1 MKIPNQKKSSNKL
14 IIILSGFV
22 GLLLLFAIIGKSL
35 GWVGKKKMFEVDM
48 AKVTFETIVEKVSAS
63 GMVRPVIEIK
73 ISPEVAG
80 EIIELQIKE
89 GDSVKSGDLL
99 LKIRP
104 DNFISSLNRSKANL
118 NQQKANLA
126 ASKANLARAEAGFY
140 RSQLEFNRQSL
151 LHKEEMISDA
161 EYELA
166 EANYKIATQ
175 DLESAKQTV
184 EAAIYIVKSS
194 QATVDE
200 AQENLMLTNIQA
212 PMTGIVSKL
221 DVEKGET
228 VVGTSQM
235 QGTEM
240 LRIADLNNME
250 VRVDVN
256 ENDIIKISIGDT
268 TLIDVDSYSYLKKEF
283 KGVVTQIAN
292 SANNKVSS
300 DAVTEFEVRIKIL
313 NDSYQDLLEEM
324 DIIYPFRPGM
334 TASVEIITMTKQNI
348 LTVPLSA
355 VTTRQETKKGSLGSK
370 DEGEDEDAS
379 YDKRSQDQEDDIQF
393 DSETLEEIVFVHSEG
408 KVKKVK
414 VQTGISD
421 FENIEI
427 ISGLS
432 ADDEIVTGPFLL
444 VSKRLKDESAV
455 VLREKDRGYQ
465 NEDEE
470 DAND

>member
-1 MKIPNQKKSSNKL
+1 MKIPNQKKSSNRL
-14 IIILSGFV
+14 IIILSGLV

-48 AKVTFETIVEKVSAS
+48 AKVSFETIVEKVSAS
-63 GMVRPVIEIK
+63 GMVRPVIEVK

-104 DNFISSLNRSKANL
+104 DNFISALNRSKANL

-126 ASKANLARAEAGFY
+126 ASRANLARAEAGFY
-140 RSQLEFNRQSL
+140 RSQLEFNRQAL

-200 AQENLMLTNIQA
+200 AQENLMLTNIRA

-334 TASVEIITMTKQNI
+334 TASVEIITMTKHNI

-355 VTTRQETKKGSLGSK
+355 VTTRKKRSKRSVGSI
-370 DEGEDEDAS
+370 DEGEEDAS
-379 YDKRSQDQEDDIQF
+379 YDKASQDQEDEIQS
-393 DSETLEEIVFVHSEG
+393 DSEMLEEIVFVHSEG

-432 ADDEIVTGPFLL
+432 EDDEIVTGPFLL

-455 VLREKDRGYQ
+455 VLREKGRTDQ
-465 NEDEE
+465 NEEEE
-470 DAND
+470 DTND

>member
-1 MKIPNQKKSSNKL
+1 MKIPNQKKSNNKNNKL
-14 IIILSGFV
+14 IIILCVLV
-22 GLLLLFAIIGKSL
+22 GALLLFAIIGKSL

-48 AKVTFETIVEKVSAS
+48 AKVSFETIVEKVSAS
-63 GMVRPVIEIK
+63 GMVRPVIEVK

-89 GDSVKSGDLL
+89 GDSVNSGDLL

-126 ASKANLARAEAGFY
+126 AARANLARAEAGFY
-140 RSQLEFNRQSL
+140 RSQLEFNRQAH
-151 LHKEEMISDA
+151 LHKEEMISDS

-175 DLESAKQTV
+175 DLESARQTV

-194 QATVDE
+194 QASVDE

-292 SANNKVSS
+292 SANNRVSS

-334 TASVEIITMTKQNI
+334 TASVEIITMTKHNI

-355 VTTRQETKKGSLGSK
+355 VTTRKETKKGSFGSK
-370 DEGEDEDAS
+370 DEGVDEDSS
-379 YDKRSQDQEDDIQF
+379 YEKRSQDQEDEIQSE
-393 DSETLEEIVFVHSEG
+393 DETLEEIVFVHLEG

-427 ISGLS
+427 ISGLA

-455 VLREKDRGYQ
+455 VLREKDREDQ
-465 NEDEE
+465 NED
-470 DAND
+470 D

>member
-1 MKIPNQKKSSNKL
+1 MKIPNQKKSNNRL
-14 IIILSGFV
+14 IIILSVLV
-22 GLLLLFAIIGKSL
+22 GALLLFAIIGKSL

-48 AKVTFETIVEKVSAS
+48 AKVSFETIVEKVSAS
-63 GMVRPVIEIK
+63 GMVRPVIEVK

-89 GDSVKSGDLL
+89 GDSVNSGDLL

-126 ASKANLARAEAGFY
+126 AARANLARAEAGFY
-140 RSQLEFNRQSL
+140 RSQLEFNRQAL
-151 LHKEEMISDA
+151 LHKEKMISDS

-166 EANYKIATQ
+166 EANFKIATQ
-175 DLESAKQTV
+175 DLESARQTV

-256 ENDIIKISIGDT
+256 ENDIIKIAIGDT
-268 TLIDVDSYSYLKKEF
+268 ALIDVD
-283 KGVVTQIAN
+283 
-292 SANNKVSS
+292 
-300 DAVTEFEVRIKIL
+300 VRIRIL

-355 VTTRQETKKGSLGSK
+355 VTTRKEIKKDSFESK
-370 DEGEDEDAS
+370 DEGEDAS
-379 YDKRSQDQEDDIQF
+379 YNKRSQDREDEIQL
-393 DSETLEEIVFVHSEG
+393 DDETLEEIVFVHSEG
-408 KVKKVK
+408 KVRKVK

-432 ADDEIVTGPFLL
+432 AGDEIVTGPFLL

-455 VLREKDRGYQ
+455 VLREKDRTDQ
-465 NEDEE
+465 NDDEE
-470 DAND
+470 DANY

>member
-1 MKIPNQKKSSNKL
+1 MKIPNQKKSNNRL
-14 IIILSGFV
+14 IIILSV
-22 GLLLLFAIIGKSL
+22 LVCALLLFAIIGKSL

-48 AKVTFETIVEKVSAS
+48 AKVSFETIVEKVSAS
-63 GMVRPVIEIK
+63 GLVRPVIEVK

-89 GDSVKSGDLL
+89 GDSVNSGDLL

-118 NQQKANLA
+118 NQQKANMA
-126 ASKANLARAEAGFY
+126 AARANLARAEAGFY
-140 RSQLEFNRQSL
+140 RSQLEFNRQAL
-151 LHKEEMISDA
+151 LHKEKMISDS

-166 EANYKIATQ
+166 EANFKIVTQ
-175 DLESAKQTV
+175 DLESARQTV

-256 ENDIIKISIGDT
+256 ENDIIKIAIGDT

-283 KGVVTQIAN
+283 KGIVTQIAN
-292 SANNKVSS
+292 SANNRVSS
-300 DAVTEFEVRIKIL
+300 DAVTEFEVRIRIL

-355 VTTRQETKKGSLGSK
+355 VTTRKDIKKDSFESK
-370 DEGEDEDAS
+370 DEGEDAS
-379 YDKRSQDQEDDIQF
+379 YDKRSQEREDEIQF
-393 DSETLEEIVFVHSEG
+393 TDQTLEEIVFVHSEG
-408 KVKKVK
+408 KVKKIK

-455 VLREKDRGYQ
+455 VLREKDRTDQ
-465 NEDEE
+465 NDDEE